1 MRVWDVSPSILCRLH
16 LLGEHR
22 ELHAIWTV
30 LVHKKKGYANHPE
43 TLRWRGK
50 LRALFARH
58 EALVE
63 EMTRRGYLHQSPLAA
78 SEATGKSVQDVF
90 VDPVEEQLKILKE
103 KPCECPLAMRA

>member
-1 MRVWDVSPSILCRLH
+1 VRVWDVSPSILCRQH

-22 ELHAIWTV
+22 ELHAIWSV
-30 LVHKKKGYANHPE
+30 LVQGKKGYAKHPE

-63 EMTRRGYLHQSPLAA
+63 EMTRRGFSHRSPLAE
-78 SEATGKSVQDVF
+78 SEATGEEVQDAF
-90 VDPVEEQLKILKE
+90 LNPVEEQLKILKN
-103 KPCECPLAMRA
+103 KPCDCPMSK